1 MIIGST
7 LIKSTLLIGIITVF
21 EVASVKLVGMAKNGI
36 LYGRIGKQHM
46 LYGTIY
52 LKKTIITNHAFCNTC
67 LHVSTHTYCFKC
79 GL

>member
-7 LIKSTLLIGIITVF
+7 LIKSTLLSGIITVF
-21 EVASVKLVGMAKNGI
+21 EVASVKLVGMAKIGI

-52 LKKTIITNHAFCNTC
+52 LKK
-67 LHVSTHTYCFKC
+67 L
-79 GL
+79 